1 MDEQKKFLETAETEY
16 GWYYPMLKVM
26 LLTGMRISEVGG
38 LCWSDIDYDNDVIHI
53 RRALFSQYEY
63 GKKKLHFTTTKT
75 INSVRDIP
83 MMADCKKMLRL
94 QKKNQNKI
102 KKELGKRY
110 RSENEEGLSDL
121 VFTSSMGSAAT
132 RYNVAPIINKIVKSI
147 NLREDYESVKENRK
161 PIYMEQVSPHAL
173 RSLPVSLVRRKC
185 NTIIRADMSFHSKNY
200 IRRKKEMCKVIAI
213 ANQKGGVG
221 KTTTTV
227 NLGIGLARKG
237 KRVLLIDA
245 DPQGSMTVSLGIDEP
260 DKIEYSLA
268 NVLMDVVNEEKIDYK
283 KIILKHEE
291 NIDFIPANIELAGLE
306 VSMVNVMSRE
316 LVMKRFISNI
326 KENYDYIL
334 IDCMPSLG
342 MITINA
348 LVCANSVL
356 IPVQASYLPVKGL
369 QQLIKTISRV
379 RRQINPELK
388 LEGMVMTMVDMR
400 SNYTKDI
407 LMALEST
414 YGETIGIFDSRIPMS
429 VRAAETSA
437 EGKSIYIHDPKGKVA
452 RSYEELTE
460 EVLVHE

>member
-185 NTIIRADMSFHSKNY
+185 NTIIRADMSFHSKKC

-237 KRVLLIDA
+237 KRVVLIDA

-268 NVLMDVVNEEKIDYK
+268 NVLMDVVNEEEIDYA

-388 LEGMVMTMVDMR
+388 IEGMVMTMVDMR

-407 LMALEST
+407 LEALEST

-437 EGKSIYIHDPKGKVA
+437 EGKSIYIHDPRGKVA
-452 RSYEELTE
+452 KSYEELTE

>member
-83 MMADCKKMLRL
+83 MMEDCKKMLKL

-147 NLREDYESVKENRK
+147 NLRENYESVKENRK

-185 NTIIRADMSFHSKNY
+185 NTIIRADMSFHSKKC

-237 KRVLLIDA
+237 KRVVLIDA

-268 NVLMDVVNEEKIDYK
+268 NVLMDVVNEEEIDYA

-388 LEGMVMTMVDMR
+388 IEGMVMTMVDMR

-407 LMALEST
+407 LEALEST

-437 EGKSIYIHDPKGKVA
+437 EGKSIYIHDPRGKVA
-452 RSYEELTE
+452 KSYEELTE

>member
-147 NLREDYESVKENRK
+147 NLRENYESVKENRK

-185 NTIIRADMSFHSKNY
+185 NTIIRADMSFHSKKC
-200 IRRKKEMCKVIAI
+200 IRKKKEMCKVIAI

-245 DPQGSMTVSLGIDEP
+245 DLQGSMTVSL
-260 DKIEYSLA
+260 
-268 NVLMDVVNEEKIDYK
+268 
-283 KIILKHEE
+283 
-291 NIDFIPANIELAGLE
+291 
-306 VSMVNVMSRE
+306 
-316 LVMKRFISNI
+316 
-326 KENYDYIL
+326 
-334 IDCMPSLG
+334 
-342 MITINA
+342 
-348 LVCANSVL
+348 
-356 IPVQASYLPVKGL
+356 
-369 QQLIKTISRV
+369 
-379 RRQINPELK
+379 
-388 LEGMVMTMVDMR
+388 
-400 SNYTKDI
+400 
-407 LMALEST
+407 
-414 YGETIGIFDSRIPMS
+414 
-429 VRAAETSA
+429 
-437 EGKSIYIHDPKGKVA
+437 
-452 RSYEELTE
+452 
-460 EVLVHE
+460 